1 MCGDLLLPRVE
12 DMCVCVPAPPVGTA
26 GAGIAVSS
34 CTYPGNTLLLYTP
47 QFAHFL
53 TEVEN

>member
-1 MCGDLLLPRVE
+1 MCGDLLLPRVA
-12 DMCVCVPAPPVGTA
+12 DTCVCVPAPPVGMA

-47 QFAHFL
+47 RFARFL